1 MLLAIDCLEGACAA
15 DRGIEV
21 VERKGLGHP
30 DTICDAIAEELS
42 LALSRAYLERFG
54 RILHHNVDKVLLRGG
69 AARPSFGLRG
79 EVVAP
84 IDLYLS
90 GRATT
95 EAGGVTIPVE
105 EIATE
110 ITRAWL
116 GAHLPHLDPVR
127 DVRLHTLVRPG
138 AADLTQLFGRGHVP
152 LANDSSIGVGY
163 APLDALES
171 LVLELETTMQLPA
184 WRALH
189 PACGQDVKVLGLRSG
204 HEFRMTVACAMVGHR
219 LADLAAYRSA
229 KHEAA
234 VAIRQIA
241 AERVGDDVEVV
252 VNAADDEES
261 GSVYLTV
268 TGTSAEAGDDGEA
281 GRGNRANG
289 LITPARP
296 MTMESLAGKNPVT
309 HVGKLYNLLAFLI
322 ADDLVR
328 ELPHVREAEC
338 LLASRIGHPIDDPA
352 VLHLRLRLDST
363 TLGLARDD
371 AESIARSR
379 LATIADLQHRLLD
392 RTLAFDRWPLESGA
406 SNHGSESR

>member
-1 MLLAIDCLEGACAA
+1 MQLSIEPLEGPGAA
-15 DRGIEV
+15 ERGVEV

-30 DTICDAIAEELS
+30 DTICDALAEELS

-69 AARPSFGLRG
+69 GSRPAFGVRG
-79 EVVAP
+79 EILAP
-84 IDLYLS
+84 IELYLS

-105 EIATE
+105 EIAAE
-110 ITRAWL
+110 STRRWL
-116 GAHLPHLDPVR
+116 GANLPHLDPVR

-138 AADLTQLFGRGHVP
+138 AADLTELFARGRVP

-163 APLDALES
+163 APLDALEH
-171 LVLELETTMQLPA
+171 LVLEVETTMQDPS
-184 WRALH
+184 WKALH
-189 PACGQDVKVLGLRSG
+189 PACGTDVKVLGLRRG
-204 HEFRMTVACAMVGHR
+204 HEFRLTVACAMVGER
-219 LADLAAYRSA
+219 LADLAAYRLA
-229 KHEAA
+229 KHDAA
-234 VAIRQIA
+234 VAIREMA
-241 AERVGDDVEVV
+241 AARVGDEVEAV
-252 VNAADDEES
+252 VNAADDEAK

-289 LITPARP
+289 LITPSRP

-322 ADDLVR
+322 AGDLVR

-338 LLASRIGHPIDDPA
+338 LLASRIGQPIDDPA
-352 VLHLRLRLDST
+352 LLHLRLRLDST
-363 TLGLARDD
+363 TLGLVRDD
-371 AESIARSR
+371 AESIARAR
-379 LATIADLQHRLLD
+379 LSTIADLQRRLLD
-392 RTLAFDRWPLESGA
+392 RTLAFDRWPLERGLA
-406 SNHGSESR
+406 ATQDAPR